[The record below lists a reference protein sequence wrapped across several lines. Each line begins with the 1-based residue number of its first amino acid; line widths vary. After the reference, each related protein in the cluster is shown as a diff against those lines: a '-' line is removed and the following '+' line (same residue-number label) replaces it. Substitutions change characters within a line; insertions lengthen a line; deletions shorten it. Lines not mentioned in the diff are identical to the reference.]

1 MALPGVKSP
10 PTHFPKTGSQ
20 SRLPHDASGDKV
32 IEHKIIT
39 NGEAADLG
47 LSPPHRRLW
56 DRDYSKETAAP
67 GDKDFSGAAEAG
79 ETGIHLDNP
88 SRAGGKF

>member
-1 MALPGVKSP
+1 MKGVVNP
-10 PTHFPKTGSQ
+10 PVHFPKNGSQ
-20 SRLPHDASGDKV
+20 SKLPHDMSGDKV
-32 IEHKIIT
+32 IEHKILV
-39 NGEAADLG
+39 NGEAPDLG

-56 DRDYSKETAAP
+56 DRDYSKEKAAP
-67 GDKDFSGAAEAG
+67 GDKDFSEAAEVG